1 MRDIAFQKLSL
12 VEHLERDDEFAFFLS
27 RQVDM
32 AKLATTKRFAY
43 LEVIYGP
50 LSAIKSLMSTNC
62 CNRVLSQHW
71 RPTHIVWS
79 WCLLKVG
86 NFVSKIISK
95 MNLQTTYIRDTGE
108 ATSLID
114 SDLSCCSDF

>member
-1 MRDIAFQKLSL
+1 MSDIAFQKLTF
-12 VEHLERDDEFAFFLS
+12 VEHLERDYEFAFFLS

-32 AKLATTKRFAY
+32 AKLATTERFTD
-43 LEVIYGP
+43 LKVIDGP
-50 LSAIKSLMSTNC
+50 LSAIKCLMSTNC

-86 NFVSKIISK
+86 NFSQQDYIEDELAN
-95 MNLQTTYIRDTGE
+95 NLH
-108 ATSLID
+108 
-114 SDLSCCSDF
+114 